1 MKKNINLDKRIE
13 LLRYNKDLLIRW
25 IKKEQSG
32 NSIGTFLRENHL
44 FKIVL
49 FYWNEISD
57 LLYHEFKNTEIQIV
71 GVLDERKDL
80 DIPVHLFTKEN
91 EIPQDIDLI
100 IICTALDVCKIEE
113 ILREKTKCL
122 ILTMDDLL

>member
-1 MKKNINLDKRIE
+1 MKKNINLNERIE
-13 LLRYNKDLLIRW
+13 LLRYNKNLLIRW
-25 IKKEQSG
+25 IKKGQSG
-32 NSIGTFLRENHL
+32 NSIGTFLKENHL

-57 LLYHEFKNTEIQIV
+57 LLYYEFKDTEIQIV
-71 GVLDERKDL
+71 GVIDERKDL
-80 DIPVHLFTKEN
+80 NIPVCLFAKEN

-100 IICTALDVCKIEE
+100 IICTALDVCRIEE
-113 ILREKTKCL
+113 SLRKKTECL